1 MNIFSSLWDTLWWLF
16 TIFVFVAYLIAL
28 FSIVSDLV
36 RDRELNGW
44 AKAGWLLFLIFLP
57 FLTALAYFIVRGQ
70 GMAERADKQVTA
82 QREAT
87 ESYIRSVAGG
97 PATEITQAKQLLDS
111 GTISQSEYEALKAR
125 ILSPV

>member
-1 MNIFSSLWDTLWWLF
+1 MNIFSSLWDAVWWLF

-28 FSIVSDLV
+28 FSIISDLV
-36 RDRELNGW
+36 RDRDLNGW

-57 FLTALAYFIVRGQ
+57 FLTALAYIIVRGQ
-70 GMAERADKQVTA
+70 GMAETADKQLAA

-87 ESYIRSVAGG
+87 EGYIRSVAGG
-97 PATEITQAKQLLDS
+97 TTTEIAQAKQLLDN
-111 GTISQSEYEALKAR
+111 GTISPSEYEALKAR